1 MTTKINIS
9 IPSQT
14 LELVNSKDHFSYLIS
29 TSKYGP
35 GELKNSFCTPRGKH
49 IIRAKIGAGQELGTI
64 FKSRRPT
71 GEIFSKNTHRFDEG
85 DWILT
90 RILWLSGIE
99 KGRNRLGNVDTM
111 QRFIYIHGTPDET
124 VLGVPSSKGCINMRN
139 EDIIKIFDSV
149 DIGTIVHIE

>member
-9 IPSQT
+9 ISSQT

-49 IIRAKIGAGQELGTI
+49 IIRAKIGAGQKLGSI
-64 FKSRRPT
+64 FKRRRPT
-71 GEIFSKNTHRFDEG
+71 GEIFSNNTHRFDEG

-90 RILWLSGIE
+90 RILWLCGIE

-124 VLGVPSSKGCINMRN
+124 VLGVPSSKGCINMNN
-139 EDIIKIFDSV
+139 EDIIKIFKLADV
-149 DIGTIVHIE
+149 GTLVNIE

>member
-64 FKSRRPT
+64 FKRRRPT
-71 GEIFSKNTHRFDEG
+71 GEIFSNNTHRFDEG

-99 KGRNRLGNVDTM
+99 KIRNRLGNVDTL
-111 QRFIYIHGTPDET
+111 QRVIYIHGMPDET
-124 VLGVPSSKGCINMRN
+124 VLGVPNSKGCINMRN
-139 EDIIKIFDSV
+139 EDIIKIFESLEV
-149 DIGTIVHIE
+149 GTLINIE

>member
-1 MTTKINIS
+1 MTTTINIS
-9 IPSQT
+9 IPAQT
-14 LELVNSKDHFSYLIS
+14 LELVNLKGKLSYLIS

-49 IIRAKIGAGQELGTI
+49 IIRAKIGTGQQLGTI
-64 FKSRRPT
+64 FKNRRPT
-71 GEIFSKNTHRFDEG
+71 GEVFSESKHRLEGG

-124 VLGVPSSKGCINMRN
+124 VLGVPNSKGCINMRN
-139 EDIIKIFDSV
+139 EDIIKIFESADV
-149 DIGTIVHIE
+149 GTLVNIE

>member
-14 LELVNSKDHFSYLIS
+14 LELMNSKDHFSYLIS

-64 FKSRRPT
+64 FKRRRPT
-71 GEIFSKNTHRFDEG
+71 GEIFSNNTHRFNEG

-139 EDIIKIFDSV
+139 EDIIKIFESV
-149 DIGTIVHIE
+149 DIGTLVNIK

>member
-1 MTTKINIS
+1 MTTRINIS

-49 IIRAKIGAGQELGTI
+49 IIRAKIGTGQELGTI

-71 GEIFSKNTHRFDEG
+71 GEIFSNNTHRFDEG

-99 KGRNRLGNVDTM
+99 KGKNRLGNVDTM
-111 QRFIYIHGTPDET
+111 QRFIYIHGSPEKT
-124 VLGVPSSKGCINMRN
+124 VLGVPNSKGCINMRN
-139 EDIIKIFDSV
+139 EDIIKIFESADV
-149 DIGTIVHIE
+149 GTLVNIE

>member
-14 LELVNSKDHFSYLIS
+14 LEVVNSENNFSYLIS

-71 GEIFSKNTHRFDEG
+71 GEIFSNNIHRLDQD

-99 KGRNRLGNVDTM
+99 KSKC
-111 QRFIYIHGTPDET
+111 
-124 VLGVPSSKGCINMRN
+124 PSTAPIKPKGIT
-139 EDIIKIFDSV
+139 DITKS
-149 DIGTIVHIE
+149 G

>member
-1 MTTKINIS
+1 MTTIINIS
-9 IPSQT
+9 IPAQT
-14 LELVNSKDHFSYLIS
+14 LELVNLKGKLSYLIS

-49 IIRAKIGAGQELGTI
+49 IIRAKIGTGQELGTI

-71 GEIFSKNTHRFDEG
+71 GEVFSASKHRLEQG

-124 VLGVPSSKGCINMRN
+124 ILGVPVSKGCINMRN
-139 EDIIKIFDSV
+139 EDVMQVFDLV
-149 DIGTIVHIE
+149 DVGTMVYIE

>member
-1 MTTKINIS
+1 MRTKINIS
-9 IPSQT
+9 ISSQS

-49 IIRAKIGAGQELGTI
+49 IIRAKIGTGQQLGTI
-64 FKSRRPT
+64 FKNRRPT
-71 GEIFSKNTHRFDEG
+71 GEVFSESKHRLEGG

-139 EDIIKIFDSV
+139 EDIIKIFESV
-149 DIGTIVHIE
+149 DVGTMVHIE

>member
-49 IIRAKIGAGQELGTI
+49 IIRAKIGTGQELGTI

-71 GEIFSKNTHRFDEG
+71 GEIFSNNTHRFNEG

-111 QRFIYIHGTPDET
+111 QRFIYIHGAPDET

-139 EDIIKIFDSV
+139 EDIIKIFESADV
-149 DIGTIVHIE
+149 GTLVNIE

>member
-71 GEIFSKNTHRFDEG
+71 GEIFSNNTHRFDEG

-99 KGRNRLGNVDTM
+99 KGKNRLGNVDTM
-111 QRFIYIHGTPDET
+111 QRFIYIHGSPDKT
-124 VLGVPSSKGCINMRN
+124 VLGVPNSKGCINMRN
-139 EDIIKIFDSV
+139 EDIKKIFESAEV
-149 DIGTIVHIE
+149 GTLVNIE

>member
-1 MTTKINIS
+1 MRTKINIS
-9 IPSQT
+9 ISSQS

-49 IIRAKIGAGQELGTI
+49 IIRAKIGAEQELGTI

-71 GEIFSKNTHRFDEG
+71 GEVFSDKIHRFDEG

-90 RILWLSGIE
+90 RILWLSGVE

-139 EDIIKIFDSV
+139 KDIIKIFESV
-149 DIGTIVHIE
+149 DVGTMVNIE

>member
-64 FKSRRPT
+64 FKRRRPT
-71 GEIFSKNTHRFDEG
+71 GEIFSNNTHRFAEG

-124 VLGVPSSKGCINMRN
+124 VLGVPNSKGCINMRN
-139 EDIIKIFDSV
+139 EDIIKIFESADV
-149 DIGTIVHIE
+149 GTLVNIE

>member
-1 MTTKINIS
+1 MATKINIS

-14 LELVNSKDHFSYLIS
+14 LELVNSKDNFSYLIS

-49 IIRAKIGAGQELGTI
+49 IIRAKIGAEQELGTI
-64 FKSRRPT
+64 FKSRRSI
-71 GEIFSKNTHRFDEG
+71 GEVFSDKIHRFDEG

-99 KGRNRLGNVDTM
+99 KGINRLGHIDTM

-139 EDIIKIFDSV
+139 EDIIKIFETV
-149 DIGTIVHIE
+149 DVGTLVNIE

>member
-71 GEIFSKNTHRFDEG
+71 GEIFSNNIHRFDEG

-90 RILWLSGIE
+90 RILWLCGIE

-124 VLGVPSSKGCINMRN
+124 VLGVPNSKGCINMRN
-139 EDIIKIFDSV
+139 EDIKKIFESAEV
-149 DIGTIVHIE
+149 GTLVNIE

>member
-1 MTTKINIS
+1 MITIINIS

-14 LELVNSKDHFSYLIS
+14 LELVNSKDNYSYLIS

-64 FKSRRPT
+64 FKGRRNT
-71 GEIFSKNTHRFDEG
+71 GKIFSDNIHKFDEG

-99 KGRNRLGNVDTM
+99 KSRNRLGNVDTM

-124 VLGVPSSKGCINMRN
+124 VLGVPNSKGCINMRN
-139 EDIIKIFDSV
+139 EDIIKIFESADV
-149 DIGTIVHIE
+149 GTLVNIE

>member
-49 IIRAKIGAGQELGTI
+49 IIRAKIGTGQQLGTI
-64 FKSRRPT
+64 FKNRRPT
-71 GEIFSKNTHRFDEG
+71 GEVFSESKHRLEGG

-124 VLGVPSSKGCINMRN
+124 IMGVPVSKGCINMRN
-139 EDIIKIFDSV
+139 ADVIQVFDLVDVGTMVYIK
-149 DIGTIVHIE
+149 

>member
-1 MTTKINIS
+1 MTTTINIS
-9 IPSQT
+9 IPAQT
-14 LELVNSKDHFSYLIS
+14 LELVNLKGKLSYLIS

-49 IIRAKIGAGQELGTI
+49 IIRAKIGTGQQLGTI
-64 FKSRRPT
+64 FKNRRPT
-71 GEIFSKNTHRFDEG
+71 GEVFSESKHRLEGG

-99 KGRNRLGNVDTM
+99 KSRNRLGNVDTM

-139 EDIIKIFDSV
+139 EDIIKIFESV
-149 DIGTIVHIE
+149 DVGTMVNIK

>member
-1 MTTKINIS
+1 MRAKININIS
-9 IPSQT
+9 SQT
-14 LELVNSKDHFSYLIS
+14 LGLVTSKDHFSYLIS

-35 GELKNSFCTPRGKH
+35 GELQNSFCTPRGKH
-49 IIRAKIGAGQELGTI
+49 IVRAKIGTGQELGSI

-71 GEIFSKNTHRFDEG
+71 GEIFSKKKHRFDEG

-124 VLGVPSSKGCINMRN
+124 VLGVPNSKGCINMAN
-139 EDIIKIFDSV
+139 ADVIQLFELV
-149 DIGTIVHIE
+149 EIGTMVCIE

>member
-64 FKSRRPT
+64 FKRRRPT
-71 GEIFSKNTHRFDEG
+71 GEIFSNNTHRFDEG

-90 RILWLSGIE
+90 RILWLCGIE

-139 EDIIKIFDSV
+139 EDIIKIFESADV
-149 DIGTIVHIE
+149 GTLVNIE

>member
-1 MTTKINIS
+1 MRTKINIS

-14 LELVNSKDHFSYLIS
+14 LELENSKDHYSYLIS
-29 TSKYGP
+29 TSKNGP
-35 GELKNSFCTPRGKH
+35 GELKDSFCTPRGKH

-64 FKSRRPT
+64 FKNRRPT
-71 GEIFSKNTHRFDEG
+71 GEIFSEMTHQFDEG

-139 EDIIKIFDSV
+139 KDIIKIFESV
-149 DIGTIVHIE
+149 DVGTLVNIE

>member
-1 MTTKINIS
+1 MRAKININIS
-9 IPSQT
+9 SQT
-14 LELVNSKDHFSYLIS
+14 LELVNSKDHFSYLVS

-49 IIRAKIGAGQELGTI
+49 IVRAKIGAGQELGSI

-71 GEIFSKNTHRFDEG
+71 GEIFSNKKHRFDEG

-99 KGRNRLGNVDTM
+99 KGINRLGNVDTM
-111 QRFIYIHGTPDET
+111 RRFIYIHGTPDET
-124 VLGVPSSKGCINMRN
+124 VLGVPSSKGCINMAN
-139 EDIIKIFDSV
+139 ADVMQLFESV
-149 DIGTIVHIE
+149 EIGTMVCIK

>member
-49 IIRAKIGAGQELGTI
+49 IIRAKIGTGQELGTI

-71 GEIFSKNTHRFDEG
+71 GEIFSNNTHRFNEG

-90 RILWLSGIE
+90 RILWLSGIPP
-99 KGRNRLGNVDTM
+99 T
-111 QRFIYIHGTPDET
+111 
-124 VLGVPSSKGCINMRN
+124 
-139 EDIIKIFDSV
+139 
-149 DIGTIVHIE
+149 

>member
-1 MTTKINIS
+1 MRTKINIS

-14 LELVNSKDHFSYLIS
+14 LELENSKDHYSYLIS
-29 TSKYGP
+29 TSKNGP
-35 GELKNSFCTPRGKH
+35 GELKDSFCTPRGKH

-64 FKSRRPT
+64 FKNRRPT
-71 GEIFSKNTHRFDEG
+71 GEIFSETTHQFDEG
-85 DWILT
+85 DCILT

-124 VLGVPSSKGCINMRN
+124 VLGVPRSKGCINMAN
-139 EDIIKIFDSV
+139 KDVIQVFDSV
-149 DIGTIVHIE
+149 EIGTIVYIE

>member
-1 MTTKINIS
+1 MATKINIS

-14 LELVNSKDHFSYLIS
+14 LELVNSKDIISYLIS

-49 IIRAKIGAGQELGTI
+49 IIRAKIGAEQELGTI
-64 FKSRRPT
+64 FKSRRST
-71 GEIFSKNTHRFDEG
+71 GEIFSDKIHRFDEG

-99 KGRNRLGNVDTM
+99 KGKNRLGNVDTM
-111 QRFIYIHGTPDET
+111 QRFIYIHGTPDAT
-124 VLGVPSSKGCINMRN
+124 ILGVPVSKGCINMRN
-139 EDIIKIFDSV
+139 EDVIQVFDLVDVGTMV
-149 DIGTIVHIE
+149 DIK

>member
-14 LELVNSKDHFSYLIS
+14 LEVVNSENNFSYLIS

-71 GEIFSKNTHRFDEG
+71 GEIFSNNIHRLDQD

-99 KGRNRLGNVDTM
+99 KSRNRLGNFDTM

-124 VLGVPSSKGCINMRN
+124 VLGVPRSKGCINMAN
-139 EDIIKIFDSV
+139 KDVIQVFDSV
-149 DIGTIVHIE
+149 EIGTIVYIE

>member
-9 IPSQT
+9 ISSQT

-64 FKSRRPT
+64 FKRRRPT
-71 GEIFSKNTHRFDEG
+71 GEIFSNNTHRFDEG

-139 EDIIKIFDSV
+139 EDIIKIFESADV
-149 DIGTIVHIE
+149 GTLVNIE

>member
-9 IPSQT
+9 ILSQT
-14 LELVNSKDHFSYLIS
+14 LELMNSKDHFSYLIS

-49 IIRAKIGAGQELGTI
+49 IVRAKIGTGQELGTI
-64 FKSRRPT
+64 FKNRRPT
-71 GEIFSKNTHRFDEG
+71 GEVFSDSKHRLEEG

-124 VLGVPSSKGCINMRN
+124 IMGVPVSKGCINMRN
-139 EDIIKIFDSV
+139 ADVIQVFDLVDVGTMVYIK
-149 DIGTIVHIE
+149 

>member
-1 MTTKINIS
+1 MTTIINIS

-14 LELVNSKDHFSYLIS
+14 LELVNSKDNLSYLIS

-71 GEIFSKNTHRFDEG
+71 GEIFSDNIHRFDEG

-124 VLGVPSSKGCINMRN
+124 VLGVPNSKGCINMRN
-139 EDIIKIFDSV
+139 EDIIKIFESV
-149 DIGTIVHIE
+149 DVGTMVHIE

>member
-71 GEIFSKNTHRFDEG
+71 GEIFSNNIHRFDEG

-99 KGRNRLGNVDTM
+99 KGRNRLGNIDTM

-139 EDIIKIFDSV
+139 EDIIKIFESV
-149 DIGTIVHIE
+149 DVGTLVNIE

>member
-14 LELVNSKDHFSYLIS
+14 LELMNSKDHFSYLIS

-64 FKSRRPT
+64 FKRRRPT
-71 GEIFSKNTHRFDEG
+71 GEIFSNNTHRFNEG

-139 EDIIKIFDSV
+139 EDIIKIFESADV
-149 DIGTIVHIE
+149 GTLVNIE

>member
-9 IPSQT
+9 IPSQI

-49 IIRAKIGAGQELGTI
+49 IIRAKIGAGQDLGTI
-64 FKSRRPT
+64 FKSRRPI
-71 GEIFSKNTHRFDEG
+71 GEIFSNNTHRFDEG

-139 EDIIKIFDSV
+139 EDIIKIFESADV
-149 DIGTIVHIE
+149 GTLVNIE